1 MTTNF
6 CADGCNSMLY
16 MNLSNV
22 KNIGNNFCD
31 GGCYEL
37 VEINAPNLLSIGEY
51 RTTGLDNL
59 LYIQVSTI

>member
-1 MTTNF
+1 
-6 CADGCNSMLY
+6 MLY